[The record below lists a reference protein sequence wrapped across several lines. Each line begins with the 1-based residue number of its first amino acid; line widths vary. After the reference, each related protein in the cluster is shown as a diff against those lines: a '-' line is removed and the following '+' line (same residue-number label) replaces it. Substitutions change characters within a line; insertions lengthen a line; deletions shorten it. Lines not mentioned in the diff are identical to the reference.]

1 MKLVI
6 IDDQGREL
14 EPTRVSLING
24 GVEIV
29 IAGIHGSATTI
40 PATAEERDQKVDGS
54 ASTKSDGAV
63 ATSLFDSSGELPAAP
78 QDDATDTAT
87 NDAGNSESV
96 RESSDNPSVAVDSTG
111 RVWDARIDSSSKKV
125 VQKTG
130 IWARRRNI
138 ADDIYNACVTLL
150 NLPEDTDIPYNGA
163 IEKNIPTSEGGSL
176 LPVAPEDDLPTAPA
190 DDLPV
195 APVDEAPLPA
205 DNTIGGDDDAELK
218 GILSDWS

>member
-29 IAGIHGSATTI
+29 IAGIHGSTTAN
-40 PATAEERDQKVDGS
+40 PAQTEKSDTRVDGPT
-54 ASTKSDGAV
+54 STKSDGAV
-63 ATSLFDSSGELPAAP
+63 AAGLFDSSGELPAAP
-78 QDDATDTAT
+78 QDDATDTAK
-87 NDAGNSESV
+87 NDVSNSESV
-96 RESSDNPSVAVDSTG
+96 RESSNNPSIMLDSTG
-111 RVWDARIDSSSKKV
+111 RVWDERIDSSSKKTV
-125 VQKTG
+125 KKTG
-130 IWARRRNI
+130 IWSRRKNVEDSAYSAI
-138 ADDIYNACVTLL
+138 VDELTLPSKKPIISAL
-150 NLPEDTDIPYNGA
+150 SQAVNDSVPD
-163 IEKNIPTSEGGSL
+163 
-176 LPVAPEDDLPTAPA
+176 APGDDLPTAPA